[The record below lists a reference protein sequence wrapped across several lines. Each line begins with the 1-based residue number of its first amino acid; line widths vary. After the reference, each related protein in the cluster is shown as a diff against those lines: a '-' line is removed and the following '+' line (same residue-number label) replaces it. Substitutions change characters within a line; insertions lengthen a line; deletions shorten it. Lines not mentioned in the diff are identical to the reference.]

1 MKAFWYEFY
10 IRRKSCKYYVASFP
24 ARIGISLVPASEAFV
39 FEEEMELYL
48 FAIKSTF
55 DMAPLADRASL
66 LGGSAD

>member
-1 MKAFWYEFY
+1 MNTLRMRYL
-10 IRRKSCKYYVASFP
+10 SFILQD
-24 ARIGISLVPASEAFV
+24 ANNQIVPASEAFV

-55 DMAPLADRASL
+55 DMAPLADCASL